1 MAGINCK
8 SESEGKKGAFAVLDT
23 AYLINSNAERIHLCR
38 RKLVEVWVVL
48 WRHMVEFQDC
58 RQTQS
63 ADLLRAGGE
72 EMALLA
78 IRVCLQCCARFFFL
92 QNTKLPLPAHVKEGA
107 QLPKGENKAFHL

>member
-8 SESEGKKGAFAVLDT
+8 SESEGKKGSFAVLET
-23 AYLINSNAERIHLCR
+23 AYLINSNTERIHLCR
-38 RKLVEVWVVL
+38 RKLMEVWVVL

-63 ADLLRAGGE
+63 ADLLRGGGE
-72 EMALLA
+72 KWLY
-78 IRVCLQCCARFFFL
+78 LQSVSACSAVQGFFFL

-107 QLPKGENKAFHL
+107 QRPKGENKAFHL